1 MELLQLNY
9 FRVLAKEE
17 HVSKAAEKLYISQ
30 PSLSLTIKK
39 LESELGVKLFD
50 RVGRGI
56 RLNPY
61 GKAFLSYVEDV
72 FFAIEKGSSEIKKMQ
87 GHYENQVLI
96 GIQTPYV
103 WQDLTRDFLKN
114 NPGITLGQRSI
125 EGNDF
130 IVQLLNEDIDFHIGT
145 IGDGEDAEK
154 ESLLDKVDFAKG
166 DVYIIVN
173 AKSPLAAKESIFLK
187 EIKDEYLVCRHIL
200 DKKKKYT
207 DRLCKEIGGFIPKV
221 ALECDYT
228 LREKMVAQGYGI
240 SFSTE
245 AAIRWLDNEDVV
257 PVRIADQNVQRV
269 YQLIWKRKR
278 QFTPIMQ
285 TFYNFTVNY
294 VQKA

>member
-1 MELLQLNY
+1 MELLQLKY

-17 HVSKAAEKLYISQ
+17 HVSRAAEKLYISQ

-39 LESELGVKLFD
+39 LENELGVKLFD

-72 FFAIEKGSSEIKKMQ
+72 FFAIEKGSNEIKKMQ

-103 WQDLTRDFLKN
+103 WQDLTRDFLKT

-130 IVQLLNEDIDFHIGT
+130 IIQLLNEDIDFHIGT
-145 IGDGEDAEK
+145 IGDGEDTEK
-154 ESLLDKVDFAKG
+154 EALLDKVDFAKG

-173 AKSPLAAKESIFLK
+173 ANSPLAKKEFIYLK
-187 EIKDEYLVCRHIL
+187 EIKDEYIVCRNST
-200 DKKKKYT
+200 DNFQKYT

-245 AAIRWLDNEDVV
+245 PAIRWLDNKEVV
-257 PVRIADQNVQRV
+257 PIRIADQNVQRL

-285 TFYNFTVNY
+285 TFYAFTTNY
-294 VQKA
+294 IKLP